1 MPLHPKNNLLSK
13 LFFCIQPENFRQNAN
28 SHLFPHHI
36 GTWFSVATRTFY
48 HRHLLRMCATYKY
61 GRAGNCT
68 ASGLTIPLVQAIVK
82 VVLLLRCKSF
92 PSRCLG
98 INKAAKMVPNRKAEI
113 ERKKV
118 KLLVMREEKA
128 RRRREKEQKDVEDA
142 TVRAAGAD
150 DDHRKEL
157 DAMLSSLG
165 VAPVSDVLSSLS
177 SMNSLTPEQS
187 ANATPD
193 ASLQPSSINSAQSAG
208 RRRNRELTIVS
219 VAHTNIP
226 PKEPVVYNKQ
236 TQTIQTT
243 HTSHDGYFEIDWWR
257 PRKAHAFDYYVL
269 TFDDGQAEDEE
280 NSLPHMDGFQSKLPP
295 GILPHGLPQVKEVQ
309 PAVTQV
315 EQEKEKEKPV
325 EVRELSE
332 EEKQMIILSEDF
344 QRFLDRSSRI
354 VERALGESVD
364 IYTDY
369 TGTIDGEDGM
379 DEKSHQRLWLNRS
392 FFCERWSR
400 NRCVTSLDWSPQFPE
415 LLAASY
421 NNNNDTPNDPDGVCL
436 IWNTKFK
443 KTTPEFIFHCQSPV
457 LSATFARFHPNLI
470 LGGTYSGQIVL
481 WDNRVQKRTPI
492 QRTPLSASAH
502 THPVYCL
509 NVVGAQNAHNLIS
522 ISTDGK
528 LCSWSLDM
536 LSQPQETLELHTKQS
551 KPIAATCLAFPH
563 GDVNNFVVGSEDGT
577 VYPACR
583 HGTKA
588 GVLETY
594 YEGHQGPVT
603 GISAHAVQGGID
615 FSDLFLTSSID
626 WTIKLW
632 SLRLNKPLY
641 SFEHNGDYVYNVAW
655 SPTHPALFA
664 AVDDSG
670 RLDLWNLNQDT
681 EVPTASVMIDGCP
694 ALNRVS
700 WTPSGLHVTVGDDT
714 GKIWVYDVAEHLAH
728 PRIDE
733 WNKFLYTQQELKNN
747 KAEEDLRTL
756 NLREPGSLSSIPP
769 LLVTCPLR

>member
-1 MPLHPKNNLLSK
+1 MMSD
-13 LFFCIQPENFRQNAN
+13 
-28 SHLFPHHI
+28 
-36 GTWFSVATRTFY
+36 
-48 HRHLLRMCATYKY
+48 
-61 GRAGNCT
+61 
-68 ASGLTIPLVQAIVK
+68 
-82 VVLLLRCKSF
+82 
-92 PSRCLG
+92 
-98 INKAAKMVPNRKAEI
+98 RKAEL
-113 ERKKV
+113 ERKKA
-118 KLLVMREEKA
+118 KLQAIREEKE
-128 RRRREKEQKDVEDA
+128 RRRREKEQKDVEEA
-142 TVRAAGAD
+142 TVRAASTEKD
-150 DDHRKEL
+150 QRKEI

-177 SMNSLTPEQS
+177 SMSSLTPEQS

-193 ASLQPSSINSAQSAG
+193 ASLQPSSINSAQSAN
-208 RRRNRELTIVS
+208 RKKNRELTIVS

-226 PKEPVVYNKQ
+226 PKEPVVYSKQ

-243 HTSHDGYFEIDWWR
+243 HTSHD
-257 PRKAHAFDYYVL
+257 VL

-315 EQEKEKEKPV
+315 EQEKEKEKPKK

-344 QRFLDRSSRI
+344 QRFLDRTSRI

-369 TGTIDGEDGM
+369 TGTMDGEDGM
-379 DEKSHQRLWLNRS
+379 DEKNHQRLWLNRS
-392 FFCERWSR
+392 FICERWSR
-400 NRCVTSLDWSPQFPE
+400 NRCVTSMDWSPQFPE

-421 NNNNDTPNDPDGVCL
+421 NNNDDTPNDPDGVCL

-457 LSATFARFHPNLI
+457 MSTTFARFHPNLI

-492 QRTPLSASAH
+492 QRTPLSATAH

-509 NVVGAQNAHNLIS
+509 SVVGTQNAHNLIS

-536 LSQPQETLELHTKQS
+536 LSQPQEALELHTKQS
-551 KPIAATCLAFPH
+551 KAIAATCLAFPH
-563 GDVNNFVVGSEDGT
+563 GDVNNFVMGSEDGT
-577 VYPACR
+577 VYSACR
-583 HGTKA
+583 HGSRA
-588 GVLETY
+588 GLTET

-615 FSDLFLTSSID
+615 FSHLFLTSSLD

-632 SLRLNKPLY
+632 SLKENKPLY
-641 SFEHNGDYVYNVAW
+641 SFEHNGDYVYDVAW

-681 EVPTASVMIDGCP
+681 EVPTASVVVDGSP

-733 WNKFLYTQQELKNN
+733 WNKFLYTQQDLKNN
-747 KAEEDLRTL
+747 KADEELDKL
-756 NLREPGSLSSIPP
+756 NLSSGPSSLTSMTSISS
-769 LLVTCPLR
+769 VPLR

>member
-257 PRKAHAFDYYVL
+257 PRK
-269 TFDDGQAEDEE
+269 AEDEE

>member
-1 MPLHPKNNLLSK
+1 MMSD
-13 LFFCIQPENFRQNAN
+13 
-28 SHLFPHHI
+28 
-36 GTWFSVATRTFY
+36 
-48 HRHLLRMCATYKY
+48 
-61 GRAGNCT
+61 
-68 ASGLTIPLVQAIVK
+68 
-82 VVLLLRCKSF
+82 
-92 PSRCLG
+92 
-98 INKAAKMVPNRKAEI
+98 RKAEL
-113 ERKKV
+113 ERKKA
-118 KLLVMREEKA
+118 KLQAIREEKE
-128 RRRREKEQKDVEDA
+128 RRRREKEQKDVEEA

-150 DDHRKEL
+150 KDHRKEL
-157 DAMLSSLG
+157 DTMLSSLG
-165 VAPVSDVLSSLS
+165 LAPVSDVLSSLS
-177 SMNSLTPEQS
+177 SINSLTPEQS

-193 ASLQPSSINSAQSAG
+193 ASLQPSSINSAQSSA
-208 RRRNRELTIVS
+208 RKRNRELTIVS

-226 PKEPVVYNKQ
+226 PKEPVVYTKQ
-236 TQTIQTT
+236 TQTIQTS
-243 HTSHDGYFEIDWWR
+243 HTSHD
-257 PRKAHAFDYYVL
+257 AHAFDYYVL

-315 EQEKEKEKPV
+315 EQEKEKEKPK

-344 QRFLDRSSRI
+344 QRFLDRASRI
-354 VERALGESVD
+354 LERALGETVN

-369 TGTIDGEDGM
+369 IGSMDGEDGM
-379 DEKSHQRLWLNRS
+379 DEKSHQRLCVNRW
-392 FFCERWSR
+392 FFDERWSR
-400 NRCVTSLDWSPQFPE
+400 NRCVTSMDWSPQFPE
-415 LLAASY
+415 LLVASY
-421 NNNNDTPNDPDGVCL
+421 NNNDDTPNDPDGVCL
-436 IWNTKFK
+436 VWNTKFK

-457 LSATFARFHPNLI
+457 MSTTFARFHPNLI

-481 WDNRVQKRTPI
+481 WDNRIQKRTPI

-536 LSQPQETLELHTKQS
+536 LSQPQETLELHVKQS

-563 GDVNNFVVGSEDGT
+563 GDVNNFVVGSEEGN
-577 VYPACR
+577 VYSACR
-583 HGTKA
+583 HGTKT
-588 GVLETY
+588 GVLET

-615 FSDLFLTSSID
+615 FSHLFLTSSID

-632 SLRLNKPLY
+632 SLKESKPLY
-641 SFEHNGDYVYNVAW
+641 SFEHNGDYIYDVAW

-681 EVPTASVMIDGCP
+681 EVPTASMTIKGNP

-700 WTPSGLHVTVGDDT
+700 WTPSGLHVTVGDDI

-733 WNKFLYTQQELKNN
+733 WNKFLYTQQELKHN
-747 KAEEDLRTL
+747 KADEELHKL
-756 NLREPGSLSSIPP
+756 NLRQPTSLTSIPP
-769 LLVTCPLR
+769 MLTTCPLR

>member
-1 MPLHPKNNLLSK
+1 MMSD
-13 LFFCIQPENFRQNAN
+13 
-28 SHLFPHHI
+28 
-36 GTWFSVATRTFY
+36 
-48 HRHLLRMCATYKY
+48 
-61 GRAGNCT
+61 
-68 ASGLTIPLVQAIVK
+68 
-82 VVLLLRCKSF
+82 
-92 PSRCLG
+92 
-98 INKAAKMVPNRKAEI
+98 RKAEL
-113 ERKKV
+113 ERKKA
-118 KLLVMREEKA
+118 KLQAIREEKE
-128 RRRREKEQKDVEDA
+128 RRRKEKEQKDVEEA

-150 DDHRKEL
+150 KDHRKDL

-193 ASLQPSSINSAQSAG
+193 ASLQPSSINSVQSIPG
-208 RRRNRELTIVS
+208 RRKAPRDLTAVS
-219 VAHTNIP
+219 VAHTDIP
-226 PKEPVVYNKQ
+226 PKEAVVYSKQ
-236 TQTIQTT
+236 TQTAQTA
-243 HTSHDGYFEIDWWR
+243 HTSHD
-257 PRKAHAFDYYVL
+257 AHAFGYYDEYNLNPGLEWEDEFTVL

-280 NSLPHMDGFQSKLPP
+280 SSLPHMDGFQSKLPP

-315 EQEKEKEKPV
+315 EQEKEKEKPK

-332 EEKQMIILSEDF
+332 EEKLMTILSEEF
-344 QRFLDRSSRI
+344 QRFLDRSSRV

-369 TGTIDGEDGM
+369 TGIIDGEDGI
-379 DEKSHQRLWLNRS
+379 DEKSHQRLSLNRS
-392 FFCERWSR
+392 FFCDRWSR
-400 NRCVTSLDWSPQFPE
+400 NRCITSLDWSPQFPE

-421 NNNNDTPNDPDGVCL
+421 KNNDDTPNDPDGVCL

-443 KTTPEFIFHCQSPV
+443 KTTPEYIFHCQSSV
-457 LSATFARFHPNLI
+457 MATTFARFHPNLI

-509 NVVGAQNAHNLIS
+509 SVVGTQNAHNLIS

-528 LCSWSLDM
+528 LCSWNLDM
-536 LSQPQETLELHTKQS
+536 LSHPQETLELQARQS
-551 KPIAATCLAFPH
+551 KPVAVTSLAFPS
-563 GDVNNFVVGSEDGT
+563 GDVNNFIVGSEDGT
-577 VYPACR
+577 VYSACR

-588 GVLETY
+588 GVTET
-594 YEGHQGPVT
+594 YEGHLGPVT
-603 GISAHAVQGGID
+603 GVSAHAVQGGID
-615 FSDLFLTSSID
+615 FSHLFLTSSID

-632 SLRLNKPLY
+632 SLKENKPLY
-641 SFEHNGDYVYNVAW
+641 SFEHNGDYVYDVAW

-664 AVDDSG
+664 AVDGSG

-681 EVPTASVMIDGCP
+681 EVPAASVIVDGCP
-694 ALNRVS
+694 ALNTVS

-714 GKIWVYDVAEHLAH
+714 GKIWVYDVAENFAH

-733 WNKFLYTQQELKNN
+733 WNNFLYTQQDLKNN
-747 KAEEDLRTL
+747 KADEELDKL
-756 NLREPGSLSSIPP
+756 NLSSGPSSLISMPSLSGPI
-769 LLVTCPLR
+769 R

>member
-1 MPLHPKNNLLSK
+1 MMSD
-13 LFFCIQPENFRQNAN
+13 
-28 SHLFPHHI
+28 
-36 GTWFSVATRTFY
+36 
-48 HRHLLRMCATYKY
+48 
-61 GRAGNCT
+61 
-68 ASGLTIPLVQAIVK
+68 
-82 VVLLLRCKSF
+82 
-92 PSRCLG
+92 
-98 INKAAKMVPNRKAEI
+98 RKAEL
-113 ERKKV
+113 ERKKA
-118 KLLVMREEKA
+118 KLQAIREEKE
-128 RRRREKEQKDVEDA
+128 RRRREKEQKDVEEA

-150 DDHRKEL
+150 KDHRKEL

-208 RRRNRELTIVS
+208 RKKNRELTIVS

-226 PKEPVVYNKQ
+226 PVEPVVYSKQ

-243 HTSHDGYFEIDWWR
+243 HTSHD
-257 PRKAHAFDYYVL
+257 AHAFDYYDEYNLNPGLEWEDEFTVL

-315 EQEKEKEKPV
+315 EQEKEKEKPK

-344 QRFLDRSSRI
+344 QRFLDRTSRI

-369 TGTIDGEDGM
+369 TGTVDGEDGM

-392 FFCERWSR
+392 FFCDRWSR
-400 NRCVTSLDWSPQFPE
+400 NRCVTSMDWSSQFPE
-415 LLAASY
+415 LLVASY
-421 NNNNDTPNDPDGVCL
+421 NNNDDTPNDPDGVCL
-436 IWNTKFK
+436 VWNTKFK

-457 LSATFARFHPNLI
+457 MSTTFARFHPNLI

-481 WDNRVQKRTPI
+481 WDNRVQKRSPI

-509 NVVGAQNAHNLIS
+509 NIVGAQNAHNLIS

-528 LCSWSLDM
+528 VCSWSLEM
-536 LSQPQETLELHTKQS
+536 LSQPLETLELHTKQS
-551 KPIAATCLAFPH
+551 KPIAATCLAFPY
-563 GDVNNFVVGSEDGT
+563 GDVNNFVVGSEDAT
-577 VYPACR
+577 VYSACR

-588 GVLETY
+588 GVLET

-603 GISAHAVQGGID
+603 GISAHAVLGGID
-615 FSDLFLTSSID
+615 FSHLFLTSSID

-632 SLRLNKPLY
+632 SLKENNPLY
-641 SFEHNGDYVYNVAW
+641 SFEHNGDYVYDVAW

-681 EVPTASVMIDGCP
+681 EVPTASIVIDGSP

-733 WNKFLYTQQELKNN
+733 WNKFLYTQQELKHN
-747 KAEEDLRTL
+747 KADEELHKL
-756 NLREPGSLSSIPP
+756 NLREPASLTSTHP
-769 LLVTCPLR
+769 LTRYG

>member
-1 MPLHPKNNLLSK
+1 MMSD
-13 LFFCIQPENFRQNAN
+13 
-28 SHLFPHHI
+28 
-36 GTWFSVATRTFY
+36 
-48 HRHLLRMCATYKY
+48 
-61 GRAGNCT
+61 
-68 ASGLTIPLVQAIVK
+68 
-82 VVLLLRCKSF
+82 
-92 PSRCLG
+92 
-98 INKAAKMVPNRKAEI
+98 RKAEL
-113 ERKKV
+113 ERKKA
-118 KLLVMREEKA
+118 KLQAIREEKE
-128 RRRREKEQKDVEDA
+128 RRRREKEQKDVEEA
-142 TVRAAGAD
+142 TVRAAGTD
-150 DDHRKEL
+150 KDQRKEI

-177 SMNSLTPEQS
+177 SMSSLTPEQS

-208 RRRNRELTIVS
+208 RRKNRELTIVS

-226 PKEPVVYNKQ
+226 PKEPVVYSKQ

-243 HTSHDGYFEIDWWR
+243 HTSHDGLSTSSSAYTIYSSCSTTTPTHSCSAGYFETDWWR
-257 PRKAHAFDYYVL
+257 PRKGGSAPNYLSHAFDYYVL

-315 EQEKEKEKPV
+315 EQEKKKEKPKK

-344 QRFLDRSSRI
+344 QRFLDRTSRI

-369 TGTIDGEDGM
+369 AGTMDGEDGM

-392 FFCERWSR
+392 FICERWSR
-400 NRCVTSLDWSPQFPE
+400 NRCVTSMDWSPQFPE

-421 NNNNDTPNDPDGVCL
+421 NNNDDTPNDPDGVCL

-457 LSATFARFHPNLI
+457 MSTTFARFHPNLI

-492 QRTPLSASAH
+492 QRTPLSATAH

-509 NVVGAQNAHNLIS
+509 SVVGTQNAHNLIS

-536 LSQPQETLELHTKQS
+536 LSQPQEALELHTKQS
-551 KPIAATCLAFPH
+551 KAIAATCLAFPH
-563 GDVNNFVVGSEDGT
+563 GDVNNFVMGSEDGT
-577 VYPACR
+577 VYSACR
-583 HGTKA
+583 HGSRA
-588 GVLETY
+588 GLTET

-615 FSDLFLTSSID
+615 FSHLFLTSSLD

-632 SLRLNKPLY
+632 SLKENKPLY
-641 SFEHNGDYVYNVAW
+641 SFEHNGDYVYDVAW

-664 AVDDSG
+664 SVDDSG

-681 EVPTASVMIDGCP
+681 EVPTASVVVDGCP

-733 WNKFLYTQQELKNN
+733 WNKFLYTQQDLKNN
-747 KAEEDLRTL
+747 KADEELDKL
-756 NLREPGSLSSIPP
+756 NLSSGPSSLTSMTSISS
-769 LLVTCPLR
+769 VPLR

>member
-1 MPLHPKNNLLSK
+1 MMSD
-13 LFFCIQPENFRQNAN
+13 
-28 SHLFPHHI
+28 
-36 GTWFSVATRTFY
+36 
-48 HRHLLRMCATYKY
+48 
-61 GRAGNCT
+61 
-68 ASGLTIPLVQAIVK
+68 
-82 VVLLLRCKSF
+82 
-92 PSRCLG
+92 
-98 INKAAKMVPNRKAEI
+98 RKAEL
-113 ERKKV
+113 ERKKA
-118 KLLVMREEKA
+118 KLQAIREEKE
-128 RRRREKEQKDVEDA
+128 RRKREKEQKDVEEA
-142 TVRAAGAD
+142 TVRAAGTD
-150 DDHRKEL
+150 KDHRKEL

-193 ASLQPSSINSAQSAG
+193 ASLQPSSINSAQSSAG
-208 RRRNRELTIVS
+208 RRKNRELTIVS

-315 EQEKEKEKPV
+315 EQEKEKEKPK

-344 QRFLDRSSRI
+344 QRFFDRTSRL

-369 TGTIDGEDGM
+369 AGNMDGEDEM

-400 NRCVTSLDWSPQFPE
+400 NRCVTSMDWSPQFPE
-415 LLAASY
+415 LLVASY
-421 NNNNDTPNDPDGVCL
+421 NNNDDIPNDPDGVCL
-436 IWNTKFK
+436 VWNTKFK

-457 LSATFARFHPNLI
+457 LSVTFAKFHPNLI

-492 QRTPLSASAH
+492 QRTPLSANAH

-528 LCSWSLDM
+528 MCSWSLDM
-536 LSQPQETLELHTKQS
+536 LSQPLERLELTTKQS
-551 KPIAATCLAFPH
+551 KPIASTCLAFPQ

-577 VYPACR
+577 VYSACR

-594 YEGHQGPVT
+594 EGHQGPVT
-603 GISAHAVQGGID
+603 GVSAHAEQVGID
-615 FSDLFLTSSID
+615 FSHLFLTSSID

-632 SLRLNKPLY
+632 SLKENKPLY
-641 SFEHNGDYVYNVAW
+641 SFEHNGDYVYDVAW

-681 EVPTASVMIDGCP
+681 EVPTASIMIDGCP

-714 GKIWVYDVAEHLAH
+714 GKIWVYDVTEHLAH

-733 WNKFLYTQQELKNN
+733 WTKFLYTQQELRNN
-747 KAEEDLRTL
+747 KVDEELHKL
-756 NLREPGSLSSIPP
+756 NLREPASLSSISPFSGPQCPP
-769 LLVTCPLR
+769 R

>member
-1 MPLHPKNNLLSK
+1 MMSD
-13 LFFCIQPENFRQNAN
+13 
-28 SHLFPHHI
+28 
-36 GTWFSVATRTFY
+36 
-48 HRHLLRMCATYKY
+48 
-61 GRAGNCT
+61 
-68 ASGLTIPLVQAIVK
+68 
-82 VVLLLRCKSF
+82 
-92 PSRCLG
+92 
-98 INKAAKMVPNRKAEI
+98 RKAEL
-113 ERKKV
+113 ERKKA
-118 KLLVMREEKA
+118 KLQAIREEKE
-128 RRRREKEQKDVEDA
+128 RRRREKEQKDVEEA
-142 TVRAAGAD
+142 TVRAAGTD
-150 DDHRKEL
+150 KDQRKEI

-208 RRRNRELTIVS
+208 RRKNRELTIVS

-226 PKEPVVYNKQ
+226 PKEPVVYSKQ

-243 HTSHDGYFEIDWWR
+243 HTSHDGLSTSSSAYTIYSSCSTTTPTHSCSAGYFETDWWR
-257 PRKAHAFDYYVL
+257 PRKGGSAPNYLSHAFDYYVL

-315 EQEKEKEKPV
+315 EQEKEKEKPKK

-344 QRFLDRSSRI
+344 QRFLDRTSRI

-369 TGTIDGEDGM
+369 TGTMDGEDGM

-392 FFCERWSR
+392 FICERWSR
-400 NRCVTSLDWSPQFPE
+400 NRCVTSMDWSPQFPE

-421 NNNNDTPNDPDGVCL
+421 NNNDDTPNDPDGVCL

-457 LSATFARFHPNLI
+457 MSTTFARFHPNLI

-509 NVVGAQNAHNLIS
+509 SVVGTQNAHNLIS

-536 LSQPQETLELHTKQS
+536 LSQPQEALELHTKQS
-551 KPIAATCLAFPH
+551 KAIAATCLAFPH
-563 GDVNNFVVGSEDGT
+563 GDVNNFVMGSEDGT
-577 VYPACR
+577 VYSACR
-583 HGTKA
+583 HGSRA
-588 GVLETY
+588 GLTET

-615 FSDLFLTSSID
+615 FSHLFLTSSLD

-632 SLRLNKPLY
+632 SLKENKPLY
-641 SFEHNGDYVYNVAW
+641 SFEHNGDYVYDVAW

-681 EVPTASVMIDGCP
+681 EVPTASVVVDGCP

-733 WNKFLYTQQELKNN
+733 WNKFLYTQQDLKNN
-747 KAEEDLRTL
+747 KADEELDKL
-756 NLREPGSLSSIPP
+756 NLSSGPSSLTSMTSISS
-769 LLVTCPLR
+769 VPLR

>member
-1 MPLHPKNNLLSK
+1 MMSD
-13 LFFCIQPENFRQNAN
+13 
-28 SHLFPHHI
+28 
-36 GTWFSVATRTFY
+36 
-48 HRHLLRMCATYKY
+48 
-61 GRAGNCT
+61 
-68 ASGLTIPLVQAIVK
+68 
-82 VVLLLRCKSF
+82 
-92 PSRCLG
+92 
-98 INKAAKMVPNRKAEI
+98 RKAEL
-113 ERKKV
+113 ERKKA
-118 KLLVMREEKA
+118 KLQAIREEKE
-128 RRRREKEQKDVEDA
+128 RRKREKEQKDVEEA
-142 TVRAAGAD
+142 TVRAAGTD
-150 DDHRKEL
+150 KDHRKEL

-193 ASLQPSSINSAQSAG
+193 ASLQPSSINSAQSSAG

-243 HTSHDGYFEIDWWR
+243 HTSHD
-257 PRKAHAFDYYVL
+257 AHAFDYY
-269 TFDDGQAEDEE
+269 AEDEE

-315 EQEKEKEKPV
+315 EQEKEKEKPK

-344 QRFLDRSSRI
+344 QRFFDRTSRL

-369 TGTIDGEDGM
+369 AGNMDGEDEM

-400 NRCVTSLDWSPQFPE
+400 NRCVTSMDWSPQFPE
-415 LLAASY
+415 LLVASY
-421 NNNNDTPNDPDGVCL
+421 NNNDDIPNDPDGVCL
-436 IWNTKFK
+436 VWNTKFK

-457 LSATFARFHPNLI
+457 LSVTFAKFHPNLI

-492 QRTPLSASAH
+492 QRTPLSANAH

-528 LCSWSLDM
+528 MCSWSLDM
-536 LSQPQETLELHTKQS
+536 LSQPQERLELTTKQS
-551 KPIAATCLAFPH
+551 KPIASTCLAFPQ
-563 GDVNNFVVGSEDGT
+563 GDVNNFVVGTEDGT
-577 VYPACR
+577 VYSACR

-594 YEGHQGPVT
+594 EGHQGPVT
-603 GISAHAVQGGID
+603 GVSAHAEQVGID
-615 FSDLFLTSSID
+615 FSHLFLTSSID

-632 SLRLNKPLY
+632 SLKENKPLY
-641 SFEHNGDYVYNVAW
+641 SFEHNGDYVYDVAW

-681 EVPTASVMIDGCP
+681 EVPTASIMIDGCP

-714 GKIWVYDVAEHLAH
+714 GKIWVYDVPEHLAH

-733 WNKFLYTQQELKNN
+733 WTKFLYTQQELRDN
-747 KAEEDLRTL
+747 KVDEELHKL
-756 NLREPGSLSSIPP
+756 NLREPASLSSISPFSGPQCPP
-769 LLVTCPLR
+769 R

>member
-1 MPLHPKNNLLSK
+1 MMSD
-13 LFFCIQPENFRQNAN
+13 
-28 SHLFPHHI
+28 
-36 GTWFSVATRTFY
+36 
-48 HRHLLRMCATYKY
+48 
-61 GRAGNCT
+61 
-68 ASGLTIPLVQAIVK
+68 
-82 VVLLLRCKSF
+82 
-92 PSRCLG
+92 
-98 INKAAKMVPNRKAEI
+98 RKAEL
-113 ERKKV
+113 ERKKA
-118 KLLVMREEKA
+118 KLQAIREEKE
-128 RRRREKEQKDVEDA
+128 RRRREKEQKDVEEA
-142 TVRAAGAD
+142 TVRAAGTD
-150 DDHRKEL
+150 KDHRKEL

-177 SMNSLTPEQS
+177 SLNSLTPEQS

-193 ASLQPSSINSAQSAG
+193 ASLQPSSINSAQSSSG
-208 RRRNRELTIVS
+208 RRKNRELTIVS

-243 HTSHDGYFEIDWWR
+243 HTSHDDEYNLNPGLEWEDEFT
-257 PRKAHAFDYYVL
+257 VL

-315 EQEKEKEKPV
+315 EQEKEKEKPK

-344 QRFLDRSSRI
+344 QRFFDRSSRI

-369 TGTIDGEDGM
+369 AGNMDGEDGM
-379 DEKSHQRLWLNRS
+379 DDKSHQRLWLNRS
-392 FFCERWSR
+392 FFCDRWSR
-400 NRCVTSLDWSPQFPE
+400 NRCVTAMDWSPQFPE

-421 NNNNDTPNDPDGVCL
+421 NNNDDTPNDPDGVCL
-436 IWNTKFK
+436 VWNTKFK

-457 LSATFARFHPNLI
+457 LSVTFARFHPNLI

-492 QRTPLSASAH
+492 QRTPLSANAH

-528 LCSWSLDM
+528 MCSWNLDM
-536 LSQPQETLELHTKQS
+536 LSQPQERIELNTKQS
-551 KPIAATCLAFPH
+551 KPITSTCLAFPH

-577 VYPACR
+577 VYSACR

-588 GVLETY
+588 GVLET

-603 GISAHAVQGGID
+603 GISAHAVQAGID
-615 FSDLFLTSSID
+615 FSHLFLTSSID

-632 SLRLNKPLY
+632 SLKETKPLY
-641 SFEHNGDYVYNVAW
+641 SFEHNGDYVYDVAW

-714 GKIWVYDVAEHLAH
+714 GKIWVYDVAEVSSV
-728 PRIDE
+728 PV
-733 WNKFLYTQQELKNN
+733 NN
-747 KAEEDLRTL
+747 SYRYLNTL
-756 NLREPGSLSSIPP
+756 VP
-769 LLVTCPLR
+769 

>member
-1 MPLHPKNNLLSK
+1 MMSD
-13 LFFCIQPENFRQNAN
+13 
-28 SHLFPHHI
+28 
-36 GTWFSVATRTFY
+36 
-48 HRHLLRMCATYKY
+48 
-61 GRAGNCT
+61 
-68 ASGLTIPLVQAIVK
+68 
-82 VVLLLRCKSF
+82 
-92 PSRCLG
+92 
-98 INKAAKMVPNRKAEI
+98 RKAEL
-113 ERKKV
+113 ERKKA
-118 KLLVMREEKA
+118 KLQAIREEKE
-128 RRRREKEQKDVEDA
+128 RRRREKEQKDIEEA

-150 DDHRKEL
+150 KDQRKEL

-208 RRRNRELTIVS
+208 RRKNRELTVVS
-219 VAHTNIP
+219 VAQTNIP
-226 PKEPVVYNKQ
+226 PKEAVVYNKQ

-243 HTSHDGYFEIDWWR
+243 LTSHD
-257 PRKAHAFDYYVL
+257 AHAFDYYVL

-280 NSLPHMDGFQSKLPP
+280 NSLPHVDGFQSKLPP

-315 EQEKEKEKPV
+315 EQEKEKEKPK
-325 EVRELSE
+325 EVQELSE
-332 EEKQMIILSEDF
+332 EEKQMIILSEEF
-344 QRFLDRSSRI
+344 QRFLDRTSRI

-369 TGTIDGEDGM
+369 TGNMDGEDGM

-392 FFCERWSR
+392 FFCDRWSR
-400 NRCVTSLDWSPQFPE
+400 NRCVTSMDWSPQFPE

-421 NNNNDTPNDPDGVCL
+421 NNNDDTPNDPDGVCL
-436 IWNTKFK
+436 VWNTKFK

-457 LSATFARFHPNLI
+457 LSITFARFHPNLI

-492 QRTPLSASAH
+492 QRTPLSANAH

-536 LSQPQETLELHTKQS
+536 LSQPHEKLELHVKQS
-551 KPIAATCLAFPH
+551 KAIAATCLAFPH

-577 VYPACR
+577 VYSACR

-594 YEGHQGPVT
+594 EGHQGPVT
-603 GISAHAVQGGID
+603 GVSTHAVQGGID
-615 FSDLFLTSSID
+615 FSHLFLTSSID

-632 SLRLNKPLY
+632 SLKENKPLY
-641 SFEHNGDYVYNVAW
+641 SFEHNGDYVYDVAW

-681 EVPTASVMIDGCP
+681 EVPTASIMIEGCP

-747 KAEEDLRTL
+747 KADEELHKL
-756 NLREPGSLSSIPP
+756 NLREPVSLSSITP
-769 LLVTCPLR
+769 LIQTCPPFKDTFIL

>member
-1 MPLHPKNNLLSK
+1 MMSD
-13 LFFCIQPENFRQNAN
+13 
-28 SHLFPHHI
+28 
-36 GTWFSVATRTFY
+36 
-48 HRHLLRMCATYKY
+48 
-61 GRAGNCT
+61 
-68 ASGLTIPLVQAIVK
+68 
-82 VVLLLRCKSF
+82 
-92 PSRCLG
+92 
-98 INKAAKMVPNRKAEI
+98 RKAEL
-113 ERKKV
+113 ERKKA
-118 KLLVMREEKA
+118 KLQAIREEKE
-128 RRRREKEQKDVEDA
+128 RRRREKEQKDVEEA

-150 DDHRKEL
+150 KDHRKEI

-165 VAPVSDVLSSLS
+165 MAPVSDVLSSLS

-193 ASLQPSSINSAQSAG
+193 ASLQPSSINSTQSTG
-208 RRRNRELTIVS
+208 RRKPRELTIVS
-219 VAHTNIP
+219 VANTNIP
-226 PKEPVVYNKQ
+226 PKEPVVYSKQ
-236 TQTIQTT
+236 TQTVQTT
-243 HTSHDGYFEIDWWR
+243 HTSHDGLSKSSSEYTIYSSCSTTTPTHSCSAGYFETDWWR
-257 PRKAHAFDYYVL
+257 PRKGGSAPNYLSHAFDYYDEYNL
-269 TFDDGQAEDEE
+269 NPGLEWEDEFTAEDEE
-280 NSLPHMDGFQSKLPP
+280 NSLPHLDSFQSKLPP

-315 EQEKEKEKPV
+315 EQEKEKEKPKK
-325 EVRELSE
+325 EVREFSE

-344 QRFLDRSSRI
+344 QRFLDRTSRI
-354 VERALGESVD
+354 VERALGESID

-369 TGTIDGEDGM
+369 TGTMDGEDGL
-379 DEKSHQRLWLNRS
+379 DEKSHQQLWLNRS

-400 NRCVTSLDWSPQFPE
+400 NRCVTSMDWSPQFPE

-421 NNNNDTPNDPDGVCL
+421 NNNDDTPNDPDGVCL
-436 IWNTKFK
+436 VWNTKFK
-443 KTTPEFIFHCQSPV
+443 KATPEFIFHCQSPV
-457 LSATFARFHPNLI
+457 MSTTFAKFHPNLI

-481 WDNRVQKRTPI
+481 WDNRVQKRTPV

-509 NVVGAQNAHNLIS
+509 TVVGTQNAHNLIS

-536 LSQPQETLELHTKQS
+536 LSQPQETLILYLKQS
-551 KPIAATCLAFPH
+551 KTIAATCLAFPH

-577 VYPACR
+577 VYGDCR

-588 GVLETY
+588 GVVEMF
-594 YEGHQGPVT
+594 EGHQGPVT
-603 GISAHAVQGGID
+603 GISTHAVQGGID
-615 FSDLFLTSSID
+615 FSHLFLTSSID

-632 SLRLNKPLY
+632 SLKEMKPLY
-641 SFEHNGDYVYNVAW
+641 SFEHNGDYVYDVAW

-681 EVPTASVMIDGCP
+681 EVPAASVIVDGNP

-714 GKIWVYDVAEHLAH
+714 GKIWVYDVAEHLAY
-728 PRIDE
+728 PRSDE
-733 WNKFLYTQQELKNN
+733 WNKFLYTQQDLKNN
-747 KAEEDLRTL
+747 KADEELDRL
-756 NLREPGSLSSIPP
+756 NLSSGPSSLTSLTSISS
-769 LLVTCPLR
+769 CPLR

>member
-1 MPLHPKNNLLSK
+1 MMSD
-13 LFFCIQPENFRQNAN
+13 
-28 SHLFPHHI
+28 
-36 GTWFSVATRTFY
+36 
-48 HRHLLRMCATYKY
+48 
-61 GRAGNCT
+61 
-68 ASGLTIPLVQAIVK
+68 
-82 VVLLLRCKSF
+82 
-92 PSRCLG
+92 
-98 INKAAKMVPNRKAEI
+98 RKAEL
-113 ERKKV
+113 ERKKA
-118 KLLVMREEKA
+118 KLQAIREEKE
-128 RRRREKEQKDVEDA
+128 RRRREKEQKDVEEA

-150 DDHRKEL
+150 KDHRKEL

-187 ANATPD
+187 TNATPD
-193 ASLQPSSINSAQSAG
+193 ASLQPCSINSSQSAN
-208 RRRNRELTIVS
+208 RRKPRELTVVS
-219 VAHTNIP
+219 VGHTNIP
-226 PKEPVVYNKQ
+226 PKEAVVYSKQ
-236 TQTIQTT
+236 TQTLQTT
-243 HTSHDGYFEIDWWR
+243 HASHD
-257 PRKAHAFDYYVL
+257 AHAFDYYDEYNLNPGLEWEDEFTVL

-295 GILPHGLPQVKEVQ
+295 GILPHGLPQVKEVL

-315 EQEKEKEKPV
+315 EQEKEKEVPK

-332 EEKQMIILSEDF
+332 EEKQMVILTEDF
-344 QRFLDRSSRI
+344 QGFLDRTSRI

-369 TGTIDGEDGM
+369 TGNMDGEDGM
-379 DEKSHQRLWLNRS
+379 DEKNHQRLWLNRS
-392 FFCERWSR
+392 FYCERWSR
-400 NRCVTSLDWSPQFPE
+400 NRCVTSMDWSPQFPE

-421 NNNNDTPNDPDGVCL
+421 NNNDDTPNDPDGVCL
-436 IWNTKFK
+436 VWNTKFK
-443 KTTPEFIFHCQSPV
+443 KTTAEFIFHCQSPV
-457 LSATFARFHPNLI
+457 MSTTFARFHPNLI

-509 NVVGAQNAHNLIS
+509 NVVGTQNAHNLIS

-536 LSQPQETLELHTKQS
+536 LSQPQETLELHAKQS

-577 VYPACR
+577 VYSACR
-583 HGTKA
+583 HGSRV
-588 GVLETY
+588 GVTET

-603 GISAHAVQGGID
+603 GVSAHAVQGGID
-615 FSDLFLTSSID
+615 FSHLFLTSSID

-632 SLRLNKPLY
+632 SLKENKPLY
-641 SFEHNGDYVYNVAW
+641 SFEHNGDYVYDVAW

-670 RLDLWNLNQDT
+670 KLDLWNLNQDT
-681 EVPTASVMIDGCP
+681 EVPAASEIVEGCP

-700 WTPSGLHVTVGDDT
+700 WTPSGLHVTVGDDS
-714 GKIWVYDVAEHLAH
+714 GRIWVYDVAEHLAH
-728 PRIDE
+728 ARHDE
-733 WNKFLYTQQELKNN
+733 WNKFLYTQQDLKNN
-747 KAEEDLRTL
+747 KADEELDKL
-756 NLREPGSLSSIPP
+756 NPSSGPSSLTSMSSMSS
-769 LLVTCPLR
+769 VPLR

>member
-1 MPLHPKNNLLSK
+1 MMSD
-13 LFFCIQPENFRQNAN
+13 
-28 SHLFPHHI
+28 
-36 GTWFSVATRTFY
+36 
-48 HRHLLRMCATYKY
+48 
-61 GRAGNCT
+61 
-68 ASGLTIPLVQAIVK
+68 
-82 VVLLLRCKSF
+82 
-92 PSRCLG
+92 
-98 INKAAKMVPNRKAEI
+98 RKAEL
-113 ERKKV
+113 ERKKA
-118 KLLVMREEKA
+118 KLQAIREEKE
-128 RRRREKEQKDVEDA
+128 RRRREKEQKDVEEA
-142 TVRAAGAD
+142 TVRTVGTEKD
-150 DDHRKEL
+150 QRKEI

-177 SMNSLTPEQS
+177 SMSSLTPEQS

-193 ASLQPSSINSAQSAG
+193 ASLQPSSINSAQSAN
-208 RRRNRELTIVS
+208 RKKNRELTIVS

-226 PKEPVVYNKQ
+226 PKEPVVYSKQ

-243 HTSHDGYFEIDWWR
+243 HTSHD
-257 PRKAHAFDYYVL
+257 AHAFDYYVL

-315 EQEKEKEKPV
+315 EQEKEKEKPKK

-344 QRFLDRSSRI
+344 QRFLDRTSRI

-369 TGTIDGEDGM
+369 TGTMDGEDGM
-379 DEKSHQRLWLNRS
+379 DEKNHQRLWLNRS
-392 FFCERWSR
+392 FICERWSR
-400 NRCVTSLDWSPQFPE
+400 NRCVTSMDWSPQFPE

-421 NNNNDTPNDPDGVCL
+421 NNNDDTPNDPDGVCL

-457 LSATFARFHPNLI
+457 MSTTFARFHPNLI

-492 QRTPLSASAH
+492 QRTPLSATAH

-509 NVVGAQNAHNLIS
+509 SVVGTQNAHNLIS

-536 LSQPQETLELHTKQS
+536 LSQPQEALELHTKQS
-551 KPIAATCLAFPH
+551 KAIAATCLAFPH
-563 GDVNNFVVGSEDGT
+563 GDVNNFVMGSEDGT
-577 VYPACR
+577 VYSACR
-583 HGTKA
+583 HGSRA
-588 GVLETY
+588 GLTET

-615 FSDLFLTSSID
+615 FSHLFLTSSLD

-632 SLRLNKPLY
+632 SLKENKPLY
-641 SFEHNGDYVYNVAW
+641 SFEHNGDYVYDVAW

-681 EVPTASVMIDGCP
+681 EVPTASVVVDGSP

-733 WNKFLYTQQELKNN
+733 WNKFLYTQQDLKNN
-747 KAEEDLRTL
+747 KADEELDKL
-756 NLREPGSLSSIPP
+756 NLSSGPSSLTSMTSISS
-769 LLVTCPLR
+769 VPLR

>member
-1 MPLHPKNNLLSK
+1 MMSD
-13 LFFCIQPENFRQNAN
+13 
-28 SHLFPHHI
+28 
-36 GTWFSVATRTFY
+36 
-48 HRHLLRMCATYKY
+48 
-61 GRAGNCT
+61 
-68 ASGLTIPLVQAIVK
+68 
-82 VVLLLRCKSF
+82 
-92 PSRCLG
+92 
-98 INKAAKMVPNRKAEI
+98 RKAEL
-113 ERKKV
+113 ERKKA
-118 KLLVMREEKA
+118 KLQAIREEKE
-128 RRRREKEQKDVEDA
+128 RRKREKEMKDVEEA
-142 TVRAAGAD
+142 TVRAAGTD
-150 DDHRKEL
+150 KDHRKEL

-208 RRRNRELTIVS
+208 RRKNRELTIVS

-226 PKEPVVYNKQ
+226 PKEPVLYNKQ

-257 PRKAHAFDYYVL
+257 PRKAHAFDYYDEYNL
-269 TFDDGQAEDEE
+269 NPGLEWEDEFAAEDEE

-315 EQEKEKEKPV
+315 EQEKEKEIPK

-344 QRFLDRSSRI
+344 QRFFDRTSRI

-369 TGTIDGEDGM
+369 AGNMDGEDGM

-392 FFCERWSR
+392 FFCDRWSR
-400 NRCVTSLDWSPQFPE
+400 NRCVTSMDWSPQFPE
-415 LLAASY
+415 LLVASY
-421 NNNNDTPNDPDGVCL
+421 NNNDDIPNDPDGVCL
-436 IWNTKFK
+436 VWNTKFK

-457 LSATFARFHPNLI
+457 LSVTFAKFHPNLI

-492 QRTPLSASAH
+492 QRTPLSANAH

-528 LCSWSLDM
+528 MCSWSLDM
-536 LSQPQETLELHTKQS
+536 LSQPQERLELTTKQS
-551 KPIAATCLAFPH
+551 KPIASTCLAFPQ
-563 GDVNNFVVGSEDGT
+563 GDVNNFVVGSEEGT
-577 VYPACR
+577 VYSACR

-594 YEGHQGPVT
+594 EGHQGPVT
-603 GISAHAVQGGID
+603 GVSAHAEQAGID
-615 FSDLFLTSSID
+615 FSHLFLTSSID

-632 SLRLNKPLY
+632 SLKENKPLY
-641 SFEHNGDYVYNVAW
+641 SFEHNGDYVYDVAW

-681 EVPTASVMIDGCP
+681 EVPTASIMIDGCP

-714 GKIWVYDVAEHLAH
+714 GKIWVYDVPEHLAH

-733 WNKFLYTQQELKNN
+733 WNKFLYTQQELRNN
-747 KAEEDLRTL
+747 KADEELHKL
-756 NLREPGSLSSIPP
+756 NLRDQRP
-769 LLVTCPLR
+769 

>member
-1 MPLHPKNNLLSK
+1 MMSD
-13 LFFCIQPENFRQNAN
+13 
-28 SHLFPHHI
+28 
-36 GTWFSVATRTFY
+36 
-48 HRHLLRMCATYKY
+48 
-61 GRAGNCT
+61 
-68 ASGLTIPLVQAIVK
+68 
-82 VVLLLRCKSF
+82 
-92 PSRCLG
+92 
-98 INKAAKMVPNRKAEI
+98 RKAEL
-113 ERKKV
+113 ERKKA
-118 KLLVMREEKA
+118 KLQAIREEKE
-128 RRRREKEQKDVEDA
+128 RRRREKEQKDVEEA

-150 DDHRKEL
+150 KDHRKEL

-193 ASLQPSSINSAQSAG
+193 ASLQPSSINSAQSSSA
-208 RRRNRELTIVS
+208 RKKNRELTIVS

-226 PKEPVVYNKQ
+226 PKEPVVYTKQ
-236 TQTIQTT
+236 TQTIQTS
-243 HTSHDGYFEIDWWR
+243 HTSHDGYFETDWWR
-257 PRKAHAFDYYVL
+257 PRK
-269 TFDDGQAEDEE
+269 AEDEE

-315 EQEKEKEKPV
+315 EQEKEKEKPK
-325 EVRELSE
+325 EVQELSE

-344 QRFLDRSSRI
+344 QRFLDRTSRI
-354 VERALGESVD
+354 VERALGESVN
-364 IYTDY
+364 IYSDY
-369 TGTIDGEDGM
+369 TGTMDGEDGM
-379 DEKSHQRLWLNRS
+379 DEKSHQRLWLNRW
-392 FFCERWSR
+392 FFCDRWSR
-400 NRCVTSLDWSPQFPE
+400 NRCVTSMDWSPQFPE

-421 NNNNDTPNDPDGVCL
+421 NNNDDTPNDPDGVCL
-436 IWNTKFK
+436 VWNTKFK

-457 LSATFARFHPNLI
+457 MSTTFARFHPNLI

-551 KPIAATCLAFPH
+551 KAIAATCLAFPY
-563 GDVNNFVVGSEDGT
+563 GDVNNFVVGSEEGT
-577 VYPACR
+577 VYSACR

-588 GVLETY
+588 GVLDS

-615 FSDLFLTSSID
+615 FSHLFLTSSID

-632 SLRLNKPLY
+632 SFKESKPLY
-641 SFEHNGDYVYNVAW
+641 SFEHNGDYVYDVAW

-681 EVPTASVMIDGCP
+681 EVPTASIVIDGNP

-733 WNKFLYTQQELKNN
+733 WNKFLYTQQELKHN
-747 KAEEDLRTL
+747 KADEELHKL
-756 NLREPGSLSSIPP
+756 NLREPTSLTSIPP
-769 LLVTCPLR
+769 LLATCPLR

>member
-1 MPLHPKNNLLSK
+1 MMSD
-13 LFFCIQPENFRQNAN
+13 
-28 SHLFPHHI
+28 
-36 GTWFSVATRTFY
+36 
-48 HRHLLRMCATYKY
+48 
-61 GRAGNCT
+61 
-68 ASGLTIPLVQAIVK
+68 
-82 VVLLLRCKSF
+82 
-92 PSRCLG
+92 
-98 INKAAKMVPNRKAEI
+98 RKAEL
-113 ERKKV
+113 ERKKA
-118 KLLVMREEKA
+118 KLQAIREEKE
-128 RRRREKEQKDVEDA
+128 RRRREKEQKDVEEA
-142 TVRAAGAD
+142 TVRAAGTD
-150 DDHRKEL
+150 KDQRKEI

-177 SMNSLTPEQS
+177 SMSSLTPEQS
-187 ANATPD
+187 ATATPD
-193 ASLQPSSINSAQSAG
+193 ASLQPSSITSAQSSAG
-208 RRRNRELTIVS
+208 RRKTRELTIVS

-226 PKEPVVYNKQ
+226 PKEPVVYSKQ

-243 HTSHDGYFEIDWWR
+243 HTSHDGLSTSSSAYTIYSSCSTTTPTHSCSAGYFETDWWR
-257 PRKAHAFDYYVL
+257 PRK
-269 TFDDGQAEDEE
+269 AEDEE

-315 EQEKEKEKPV
+315 EQEKQKEKPKK

-344 QRFLDRSSRI
+344 QRFLDRTSRI

-369 TGTIDGEDGM
+369 AGTMDGEDGM

-392 FFCERWSR
+392 FICERWSR
-400 NRCVTSLDWSPQFPE
+400 NRCVTSMDWSPQFPE

-421 NNNNDTPNDPDGVCL
+421 NNNDDTPNDPDGVCL

-457 LSATFARFHPNLI
+457 MSTTFARFHPNLI

-492 QRTPLSASAH
+492 QRTPLSATAH

-509 NVVGAQNAHNLIS
+509 NVVGTQNAHNLIS

-536 LSQPQETLELHTKQS
+536 LSQPQEALELHTKQS
-551 KPIAATCLAFPH
+551 KAIAATCLAFPH
-563 GDVNNFVVGSEDGT
+563 GDVNNFVMGSEDGT
-577 VYPACR
+577 VYSACR
-583 HGTKA
+583 HGSRA
-588 GVLETY
+588 GLTET

-603 GISAHAVQGGID
+603 GVSAHAVQGGID
-615 FSDLFLTSSID
+615 FSHLFLTSSLD

-632 SLRLNKPLY
+632 SLKENKPLY
-641 SFEHNGDYVYNVAW
+641 SFEHNGDYVYDVAW

-664 AVDDSG
+664 SVDDSG

-681 EVPTASVMIDGCP
+681 EVPTASVVVDGCP

-733 WNKFLYTQQELKNN
+733 WNKFLYTQQDLKNN
-747 KAEEDLRTL
+747 KADEELDKL
-756 NLREPGSLSSIPP
+756 NLSSGPSSLTSMTSISS
-769 LLVTCPLR
+769 VPLR

>member
-1 MPLHPKNNLLSK
+1 MMSD
-13 LFFCIQPENFRQNAN
+13 
-28 SHLFPHHI
+28 
-36 GTWFSVATRTFY
+36 
-48 HRHLLRMCATYKY
+48 
-61 GRAGNCT
+61 
-68 ASGLTIPLVQAIVK
+68 
-82 VVLLLRCKSF
+82 
-92 PSRCLG
+92 
-98 INKAAKMVPNRKAEI
+98 RKAEL
-113 ERKKV
+113 ERKKA
-118 KLLVMREEKA
+118 KLQAIREEKE
-128 RRRREKEQKDVEDA
+128 RRRREKEQKDVEEA
-142 TVRAAGAD
+142 TVRAAGTD
-150 DDHRKEL
+150 KDQRKEL

-177 SMNSLTPEQS
+177 SMSSLTPEQS

-208 RRRNRELTIVS
+208 RRRNRELTVVS

-226 PKEPVVYNKQ
+226 PKEPVVYSKQ

-243 HTSHDGYFEIDWWR
+243 HTSHDGLSTSSSAYTIYSSCSTTTPTHSCSAGYFETDWWR
-257 PRKAHAFDYYVL
+257 PRKGGSAPNYLYEYNLNPGLEWEDEFTVL

-315 EQEKEKEKPV
+315 EQEKEKEKPKK

-344 QRFLDRSSRI
+344 QRFLDRTSRI

-369 TGTIDGEDGM
+369 TGTMDGEDGM

-392 FFCERWSR
+392 FICERWSR
-400 NRCVTSLDWSPQFPE
+400 NRCVTSMDWSPQFPE

-421 NNNNDTPNDPDGVCL
+421 NNNDDTPNDPDGVCL

-457 LSATFARFHPNLI
+457 MSTTFARFHPNLI

-492 QRTPLSASAH
+492 QRTPLSATAH

-509 NVVGAQNAHNLIS
+509 SVVGTQNAHNLIS

-536 LSQPQETLELHTKQS
+536 LSQPQEALELHTKQS
-551 KPIAATCLAFPH
+551 KAIAATCLAFPY
-563 GDVNNFVVGSEDGT
+563 GDVNNFVMGSEDGT
-577 VYPACR
+577 VYSACR
-583 HGTKA
+583 HGSRA
-588 GVLETY
+588 GLTET

-603 GISAHAVQGGID
+603 GISAQAVQGGID
-615 FSDLFLTSSID
+615 FSHLFLTSSLD

-632 SLRLNKPLY
+632 SLKENKPLY
-641 SFEHNGDYVYNVAW
+641 SFEHNGDYVYDVAW

-664 AVDDSG
+664 SVDDSG

-681 EVPTASVMIDGCP
+681 EVPTASVIIDGCP

-733 WNKFLYTQQELKNN
+733 WNKFLYTQQDLKNN
-747 KAEEDLRTL
+747 KADEELDKL
-756 NLREPGSLSSIPP
+756 NLSSGPSSLTSMTSISS
-769 LLVTCPLR
+769 VPLR